1 MKIFQDLLR
10 ASESDEIAQE
20 NLIIDFKKHINK
32 FRDKFKEEKF
42 NNSRVIVPGELVINR
57 IKKRIHSRITL
68 IGLLY
73 INTTHIQLRIQ
84 TIDGIIHTLDDLR
97 DQMDEIDINFVRTR
111 KIDYL
116 DTYKK
121 LDRKYKLEKSSQYP
135 VFNRLQKWKIF
146 LSEQEEEKIDYE
158 YKYELL
164 KNRLEKLNY
173 EINSI
178 QNENNYILNENI
190 FFKNRIINIKQVP
203 TITNYAHIIEQNKK
217 LQHEIYIWTKRMNIA
232 QVNI

>member
-1 MKIFQDLLR
+1 
-10 ASESDEIAQE
+10 
-20 NLIIDFKKHINK
+20 
-32 FRDKFKEEKF
+32 
-42 NNSRVIVPGELVINR
+42 
-57 IKKRIHSRITL
+57 
-68 IGLLY
+68 
-73 INTTHIQLRIQ
+73 
-84 TIDGIIHTLDDLR
+84 
-97 DQMDEIDINFVRTR
+97 MDEIDINFVRTR